1 MGAIEVAASEAV
13 RLATVGEAVSRIP
26 IGTKVLP
33 SEGIPMTWVMDG
45 SVTWT
50 TLTLWTSIAWMRM
63 DPFKIMIEM
72 LRKEQIF

>member
-1 MGAIEVAASEAV
+1 VGAIEVAVSEAV
-13 RLATVGEAVSRIP
+13 LLVIVGEAVLKILT
-26 IGTKVLP
+26 GTKVLH
-33 SEGIPMTWVMDG
+33 SEGIPMTWAMDG

-63 DPFKIMIEM
+63 DPFKITTEM